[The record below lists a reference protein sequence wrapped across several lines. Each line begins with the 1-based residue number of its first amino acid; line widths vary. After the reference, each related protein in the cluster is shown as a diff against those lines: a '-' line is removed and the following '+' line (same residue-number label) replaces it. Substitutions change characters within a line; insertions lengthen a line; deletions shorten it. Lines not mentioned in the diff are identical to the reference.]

1 MNTLQKAA
9 ADIRQLAQ
17 TLFQGGFY
25 NAAGEM
31 APEFR
36 GEVPLRL
43 MYALREAGTL
53 RLMYA
58 LREAGIQ
65 RWQLEALTLALRD
78 VGEATPLDTEARL
91 DPAQQQVLDGIGAED
106 DLPAVF
112 KALLEAVAPRLRQQ
126 KDLVA
131 FYGVMN
137 NVISKWDTMA
147 ELLHRDANAV

>member
-1 MNTLQKAA
+1 MSTLQKAA
-9 ADIRQLAQ
+9 ADVRQLAQ

-43 MYALREAGTL
+43 MYALRDAGV
-53 RLMYA
+53 
-58 LREAGIQ
+58 Q

-78 VGEATPLDTEARL
+78 VGEAAPLDAEAPMN
-91 DPAQQQVLDGIGAED
+91 PAQQHVFDSIGAEE
-106 DLPAVF
+106 DLPVVF
-112 KALLEAVAPRLRQQ
+112 KALLDAVMPRLRQQ
-126 KDLVA
+126 RDLVA

-137 NVISKWDTMA
+137 NVIGKWDVMA
-147 ELLHRDANAV
+147 DLLHQDAKAV

>member
-43 MYALREAGTL
+43 MYALREAG
-53 RLMYA
+53 
-58 LREAGIQ
+58 IQ

-91 DPAQQQVLDGIGAED
+91 NPAQQQVLDGIGAED

>member
-9 ADIRQLAQ
+9 ADVRQLAQ

-43 MYALREAGTL
+43 MYALRD
-53 RLMYA
+53 
-58 LREAGIQ
+58 AGIQ

-78 VGEATPLDTEARL
+78 VGEASSLDAEAPMN
-91 DPAQQQVLDGIGAED
+91 PAQQQVLDSIGAEE
-106 DLPAVF
+106 DLPVVF
-112 KALLEAVAPRLRQQ
+112 KALLGAVMPRLRQQ
-126 KDLVA
+126 RPGRVRDEQQI
-131 FYGVMN
+131 G
-137 NVISKWDTMA
+137 KWDMMA
-147 ELLHRDANAV
+147 SFSQAKAV

>member
-9 ADIRQLAQ
+9 ADVRQLAQ

-43 MYALREAGTL
+43 MYALRD
-53 RLMYA
+53 
-58 LREAGIQ
+58 AGIQ

-78 VGEATPLDTEARL
+78 VGEASSLDAEAPMN
-91 DPAQQQVLDGIGAED
+91 PAQQQVLDSIGAEE
-106 DLPAVF
+106 DLPVVF
-112 KALLEAVAPRLRQQ
+112 KALLDAVMPRLRQQ

-131 FYGVMN
+131 FYGVTN
-137 NVISKWDTMA
+137 NVIGKWDMMA
-147 ELLHRDANAV
+147 ELLRQDAKAV

>member
-1 MNTLQKAA
+1 MNTLQMAA
-9 ADIRQLAQ
+9 ADVRQLAQ
-17 TLFQGGFY
+17 TLFQRGFY

-36 GEVPLRL
+36 GEVP
-43 MYALREAGTL
+43 L

-126 KDLVA
+126 RDLVA